1 MEFVQ
6 KLNQI
11 LEYYNS
17 APIKD
22 IFYEQFTLSEF
33 NGVIIV
39 KEGERDIAV
48 VDSIQKAKELIH
60 SINSGC

>member
-1 MEFVQ
+1 MGFVQ

-11 LEYYNS
+11 LEHYKA

-33 NGVIIV
+33 NGVVIV
-39 KEGERDIAV
+39 KDGERDIAV

-60 SINSGC
+60 TINSGC